1 MVELGLL
8 RVKRQPP
15 SSASPLRPSA
25 AATAA
30 EAPSVKESA
39 VTSEGQQGTLSTP
52 AVSIPPISGSPI
64 ANAAEPPAL
73 NVDSSPA
80 VPCAAARLASSPE
93 GAAEVIESDPMAVDV
108 KAEPATELN
117 PVEVPRLTGT
127 PPSGAIDDSTE
138 PIPMDVEDGV
148 ADTVLGCPLDDGIAV
163 DDSMDGVKD
172 GGADG
177 DCEEEGSS
185 GAQQQ
190 GRATRSS
197 ARVVGVEQKVA
208 PDQQDQAMLGTP
220 CSAL

>member
-15 SSASPLRPSA
+15 GSASPLRPST

-39 VTSEGQQGTLSTP
+39 VTSEGRQGTLSTP
-52 AVSIPPISGSPI
+52 AVSLPPISGSSI
-64 ANAAEPPAL
+64 ANAAEPPDL

-80 VPCAAARLASSPE
+80 DPCAAAPLAASPE
-93 GAAEVIESDPMAVDV
+93 GAAEVMESDPMAVDV
-108 KAEPATELN
+108 KAEPETELN
-117 PVEVPRLTGT
+117 PVEVPRLNGL

-138 PIPMDVEDGV
+138 PIPMDVDDGV
-148 ADTVLGCPLDDGIAV
+148 AV
-163 DDSMDGVKD
+163 DDKMDGVKE
-172 GGADG
+172 GGVDG
-177 DCEEEGSS
+177 DCEEEGAA
-185 GAQQQ
+185 GVPQQ

-208 PDQQDQAMLGTP
+208 PDQQDQAILGTL
-220 CSAL
+220 SYAL